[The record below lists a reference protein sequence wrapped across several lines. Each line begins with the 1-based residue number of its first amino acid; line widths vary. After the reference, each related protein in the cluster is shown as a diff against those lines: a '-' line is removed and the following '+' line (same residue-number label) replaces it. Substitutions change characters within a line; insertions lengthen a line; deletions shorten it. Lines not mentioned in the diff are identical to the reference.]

1 MVDKMVNFDVENPS
15 EDALRSIDVHEL
27 LPQQEPFVMIGTLVH
42 FDRKLTV
49 TETVVREGN
58 IFVDG
63 RCFSASG
70 LMENIAQDR
79 KSVV

>member
-42 FDRKLTV
+42 FDRKLKIGRASC
-49 TETVVREGN
+49 RER
-58 IFVDG
+58 V
-63 RCFSASG
+63 
-70 LMENIAQDR
+70 
-79 KSVV
+79 

>member
-1 MVDKMVNFDVENPS
+1 MVGKMVNFDVENPS

-49 TETVVREGN
+49 TETVV
-58 IFVDG
+58 
-63 RCFSASG
+63 ASSV
-70 LMENIAQDR
+70 LYAIL
-79 KSVV
+79 KSWSCPVSETPLPHVWR